1 MAPLLAALLMS
12 SLVATIGSARA
23 SATLRVPQDH
33 PTIQAA
39 INAAAPGDTI
49 VIAPG
54 TYNENLIIDKSVSL
68 TAQSFDAS
76 DPRNNTSILDGG
88 GNTVVTIRSGV
99 LPGPSFTGLVI
110 RNGKDGIFSRSPFSV
125 DHSYLT
131 DNVDSL
137 QCVAGSS
144 GAISDNLFEASNDDA
159 IDINHP
165 IKNFTIEDNRI
176 LQSGGDGIEIR
187 INDDEIANTV
197 EITIRGN
204 RIVQSHTDGIQLID
218 YFEDTNRIFV
228 IERNLIRDNP
238 KAGIGMLDNGQSGED
253 FRAASIREPIHV
265 FHNTFV
271 GNDHGISGGDNVIA
285 LNNIFEGHVL
295 ALKNVDADST
305 ASYNLFWDNA
315 TDFQG
320 SSVDMTT
327 TLFEDPLLDGSDHLG
342 PMSPAIDA
350 GVAHFEWRGDVVMD
364 QPPSSYLGEAPDLGW
379 LEEGGTSTNQPS
391 ISGFVPASGGPGTS
405 VTISGS
411 GFTNATAVRFNG
423 TPATFSVAS
432 DTQITATV
440 PSGATSGPIGVT
452 GPGGTGT
459 SAASFS
465 VTTAAA
471 ATVIVKDYA
480 FKPKKLQVAQGQV
493 VGWTFRGPSAHTATD
508 AVGLGAGGS
517 PLFDS
522 GSSGPGVVYEFAF
535 KAAGSYPYASTNSE
549 PSPMTGT
556 IEVPV
561 IASPAAGTT
570 NTDFSVTWASSP
582 LPGFR
587 FSVQYRFRPQ
597 GSTTWGSWANFRRR
611 QTAPA
616 ATFAPDQGAGTYQFR
631 SRMENEATGR
641 TSGYSTPTSISVA

>member
-1 MAPLLAALLMS
+1 MPPLLAALLMS
-12 SLVATIGSARA
+12 SLVATTGSARA
-23 SATLRVPQDH
+23 TATLRVPQDY
-33 PTIQAA
+33 PTVQAA
-39 INAAAPGDTI
+39 IDAAAAGDTI
-49 VIAPG
+49 LIAPG
-54 TYNENLIIDKSVSL
+54 TYNENLTLDKSVSL
-68 TAQSFDAS
+68 VGQSFDSS

-110 RNGKDGIFSRSPFSV
+110 RNGKDGIFSRSPFSI

-131 DNVDSL
+131 GNVDSL
-137 QCVAGSS
+137 QCVAGSA

-187 INDDEIANTV
+187 INDDQIANTV

-253 FRAASIREPIHV
+253 FRAASIRERIHV

-285 LNNIFEGHVL
+285 LNNIFQGHVL

-305 ASYNLFWDNA
+305 ARYNLFWDNA

-320 SSVDMTT
+320 SSVDMAT
-327 TLFEDPLLDGSDHLG
+327 TLFDDPLLDGSDHLG
-342 PMSPAIDA
+342 PTSPAIDA

-405 VTISGS
+405 VTLSGS
-411 GFTNATAVRFNG
+411 GFTNATNVRFNG

-440 PSGATSGPIGVT
+440 PSGATSGPISVT

-459 SAASFS
+459 SAAGFS
-465 VTTAAA
+465 VTVPP
-471 ATVIVKDYA
+471 TVTVKDYF
-480 FKPKKLQVAQGQV
+480 FKPLNLQVAQGQAV
-493 VGWTFRGPSAHTATD
+493 RWRFRGPSAHTATD
-508 AVGLGAGGS
+508 SIGLGVGS
-517 PLFDS
+517 APLFDS
-522 GSSGPGVVYEFAF
+522 GSRGAGELYDFVFQ
-535 KAAGSYPYASTNSE
+535 AAGIYPYSSTNSE

-556 IEVPV
+556 ISVPLV
-561 IASPAAGTT
+561 ASPASGTT
-570 NTDFSVTWASSP
+570 SSAFSVRWSTST

-587 FSVQYRFRPQ
+587 FSVQYRFRPA
-597 GSTTWGSWANFRRR
+597 GSTTWGPWASFVRR

-631 SRMENEATGR
+631 SRLENAATGR
-641 TSGYSTPTSISVA
+641 ASQYSTPASITAT

>member
-1 MAPLLAALLMS
+1 MS

-187 INDDEIANTV
+187 INDDQIANTV

-285 LNNIFEGHVL
+285 LNNIFQGHVL

-508 AVGLGAGGS
+508 AAGLGAGGS

-561 IASPAAGTT
+561 AASPAAGTT

-616 ATFAPDQGAGTYQFR
+616 ATFTPDQGAGTYQFR

>member
-1 MAPLLAALLMS
+1 MREARTSPRRAITPPLLAVLLIS
-12 SLVATIGSARA
+12 SLVAATGSARA

-33 PTIQAA
+33 PTVQAA
-39 INAAAPGDTI
+39 IDAAAAGDTI

-54 TYNENLIIDKSVSL
+54 TYNENLTLDKSVSL
-68 TAQSFDAS
+68 VGQSFDSS

-110 RNGKDGIFSRSPFSV
+110 RNGKDGIFSRSPFSI

-137 QCVAGSS
+137 QCVAGSA

-165 IKNFTIEDNRI
+165 IKDFTIEDNRI

-253 FRAASIREPIHV
+253 FRAASIRERIHV

-285 LNNIFEGHVL
+285 LNNIFQGHVL
-295 ALKNVDADST
+295 ALKNV
-305 ASYNLFWDNA
+305 
-315 TDFQG
+315 
-320 SSVDMTT
+320 
-327 TLFEDPLLDGSDHLG
+327 DPLLDGSDHLG

-391 ISGFVPASGGPGTS
+391 ISGFVPPSGGPGTS
-405 VTISGS
+405 VALSGS
-411 GFTNATAVRFNG
+411 GFANATNVRFNG

-440 PSGATSGPIGVT
+440 PSGATSGPISVT

-465 VTTAAA
+465 VTVPP
-471 ATVIVKDYA
+471 TVTVKDYF
-480 FKPKKLQVAQGQV
+480 FKPLNLQVAQGQAV
-493 VGWTFRGPSAHTATD
+493 RWRFRGPSAHTATD
-508 AVGLGAGGS
+508 SIGLGVGGA

-522 GSSGPGVVYEFAF
+522 GSRGAGEVYDFVF
-535 KAAGSYPYASTNSE
+535 QAAGTYPYTSTNAES
-549 PSPMTGT
+549 SPMTGA
-556 IEVPV
+556 INVPLV
-561 IASPAAGTT
+561 ASPASGTT
-570 NTDFSVTWASSP
+570 NTSFAVTWSP
-582 LPGFR
+582 SALSGFR
-587 FSVQYRFRPQ
+587 FSVQYRFRSQ
-597 GSTTWGSWANFRRR
+597 GSTTWGAWANFRRR

-616 ATFAPDQGAGTYQFR
+616 AAFTPDQGAGTYQFR
-631 SRMENEATGR
+631 SRLQSDSTGR
-641 TSGYSTPTSISVA
+641 TSEYSAPTSISVA